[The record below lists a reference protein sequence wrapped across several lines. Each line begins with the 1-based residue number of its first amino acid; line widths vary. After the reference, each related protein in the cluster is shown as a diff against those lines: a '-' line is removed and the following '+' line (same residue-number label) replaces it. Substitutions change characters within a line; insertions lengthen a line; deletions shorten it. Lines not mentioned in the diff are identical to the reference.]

1 MAVKKKPS
9 KESREVRVL
18 KEQVARATRI
28 LFEMGLADFYGHAS
42 ARIPGTNQIL
52 IKPSVS
58 PLGSIRAKDILVV
71 DMNNY
76 QQGDMTDPLMREKG
90 LPPGEVILHIAIYRK
105 RPDVLGVVHTHQLLA
120 TTLGI
125 AGKPIVP
132 LHNQTSPFSPATA
145 LYDKPDMVSNERT
158 AAEVADALGDRNGI
172 LLRGHGV
179 VVVGRSVEEATVHAI
194 YLERA
199 AKIQIIANLIGSPV
213 PLEDAYCKKFVEQID
228 SARVRDAFTYFES
241 LLGSPI
247 KGLG

>member
-1 MAVKKKPS
+1 MKSEPMERDQEIQK
-9 KESREVRVL
+9 L
-18 KEQVARATRI
+18 KERVAKATRI
-28 LFEMGLADFYGHAS
+28 LFEMGLADFFGHAS
-42 ARIPGTNQIL
+42 ARIPGKDQIL

-58 PLGSIRAKDILVV
+58 PLGSIRPEGILIV
-71 DMNNY
+71 DMNHY

-105 RPDVLGVVHTHQLLA
+105 RKDVFGVVHTHQLLA
-120 TTLGI
+120 TTFGI

-145 LYDKPDMVSNERT
+145 LYNKPDMISNET
-158 AAEVADALGDRNGI
+158 LASEVADALGDRNGI

-179 VVVGRSVEEATVHAI
+179 VVVGRSVEEATVNAI

-199 AKIQIIANLIGSPV
+199 AKIQILANLIGTPV
-213 PLEDAYCKKFVEQID
+213 PLDDEYCKRFVGQID
-228 SARVRDAFTYFES
+228 SLRVRDAFAYFES

-247 KGLG
+247 KGLS

>member
-1 MAVKKKPS
+1 MKNKSGKKD
-9 KESREVRVL
+9 REIREL
-18 KEQVARATRI
+18 KECVAKATRI

-42 ARIPGTNQIL
+42 ARIPGTEQIL
-52 IKPSVS
+52 IKPSIS
-58 PLGSIRAKDILVV
+58 PLGSIRPEDILIV
-71 DMNNY
+71 DMNHY

-105 RPDVLGVVHTHQLLA
+105 RNDVLGVVHTHQLLA
-120 TTLGI
+120 TCFGI

-145 LYDKPDMVSNERT
+145 LYNKPDMISNET
-158 AAEVADALGDRNGI
+158 LASEVADALGDRNGI

-179 VVVGRSVEEATVHAI
+179 VVVGRSVEEATVNAI

-199 AKIQIIANLIGSPV
+199 AKIQILANLIGTPV
-213 PLEDAYCKKFVEQID
+213 LLDDEYCKKFSKQID
-228 SARVRDAFTYFES
+228 SVRVRDAFVYFDS

-247 KGLG
+247 KGLS